1 MTIHDVRAV
10 RAHETRTFGNRP
22 EHCID
27 QLDPGSLARRL
38 VVFTPTGQ
46 VIDALFA
53 CASQHIGGMTQLD
66 IVRRVASRNP
76 DSLWAIAR
84 KDKYDVSNPNG
95 EGFVAFLML
104 NDAGLNRLVAGTLDT
119 QNPDPTLL
127 AGQNEKPAGIYIWAL
142 HARGTLAAGVSLVF
156 EKISTPRYAGVDLY
170 ARAVTPDGHRF
181 LEAIGF
187 TPGVRISGI
196 FAPNLHVFRRVYR
209 PHKNRS
215 PIYDTYQRNLPT
227 TDVSVTVARTIEDFM
242 RVVTIRSAVY
252 MAEQECP
259 FDEEFDGNDFSATH
273 LIGYVGD
280 EPAACLRIRYFADF
294 AKVERLAVRREFR
307 KTRLSFQISKA
318 AIELCR
324 AKGYSRIYAHAQKRL
339 LNFFDRLGFRPLE
352 GGREFAFS
360 DFDYVEIV
368 LDTTPHPQAIAL
380 GADPYVLIRPE
391 GRWHEPGILE
401 RSAIRPVTRPSVDRA
416 PSNRR
421 STSRERP
428 IPQDFFPASRNQKLC
443 HDLAPTGDVFQKRN
457 APVR

>member
-1 MTIHDVRAV
+1 MTVHDVRAV
-10 RAHETRTFGNRP
+10 RAHGVMRSLGSRP
-22 EHCID
+22 EHNID
-27 QLDPGSLARRL
+27 QLDSSSLARRL
-38 VVFTPTGQ
+38 IVFTPTGQ
-46 VIDALFA
+46 VIDDLFA
-53 CASQHIGGMTQLD
+53 RAGHDISGMTGLD
-66 IVRRVASRNP
+66 VVRRVASQNP
-76 DSLWAIAR
+76 DSLWAITR
-84 KDKYDVSNPNG
+84 RDKFDVAHPSAD
-95 EGFVAFLML
+95 GFVAFLML
-104 NDAGLNRLVAGTLDT
+104 NDAGLTQLVAGTLDT
-119 QNPDPTLL
+119 QNPDPALL
-127 AGQNEKPAGIYIWAL
+127 ASQNERPAGIYVWAL

-156 EKISTPRYAGVDLY
+156 EKISSPKYAGVDLY
-170 ARAVTPDGHRF
+170 ARAATPDGHRF

-187 TPGVRISGI
+187 KPGAAISGI
-196 FAPNLHVFRRVYR
+196 FAPNLHVFRRVYAAR
-209 PHKNRS
+209 KNRG
-215 PIYDTYQRNLPT
+215 PIYDSYQRNLSAN
-227 TDVSVTVARTIEDFM
+227 DVSVTVARTIDDFL

-324 AKGYSRIYAHAQKRL
+324 AKGYRRIYAHAQKRL

-368 LDTTPHPQAIAL
+368 LDTAPHPQAIAL

-401 RSAIRPVTRPSVDRA
+401 RSAIRPVTRPSIDRTTQCPVSRPPREVIRATASARGARA
-416 PSNRR
+416 PTTIKQRVMV
-421 STSRERP
+421 T
-428 IPQDFFPASRNQKLC
+428 PQP
-443 HDLAPTGDVFQKRN
+443 
-457 APVR
+457 

>member
-10 RAHETRTFGNRP
+10 RAHEAHRTFGKRP
-22 EHCID
+22 EHNID
-27 QLDPGSLARRL
+27 QLDPSALARRL

-46 VIDALFA
+46 VIEKLFER
-53 CASQHIGGMTQLD
+53 ASRDIGRMTGLD
-66 IVRRVASRNP
+66 VVRRVASRNP
-76 DSLWAIAR
+76 DTLWGIAR
-84 KDKYDVSNPNG
+84 RDRFDVSNPEG

-104 NDAGLNRLVAGTLDT
+104 NDAGLSQLVAGTLDT

-127 AGQNEKPAGIYIWAL
+127 AAQNEKPAGIYVWAL
-142 HARGTLAAGVSLVF
+142 HARGTLAAGISLVF
-156 EKISTPRYAGVDLY
+156 EKISTPKYAGVDLY

-196 FAPNLHVFRRVYR
+196 LAPNIHVFRRGYR
-209 PHKNRS
+209 RRKNSS
-215 PIYDTYQRNLPT
+215 PIYDSYQQNLSS
-227 TDVSVTVARTIEDFM
+227 TDVSVTVARTIDDIM

-273 LIGYVGD
+273 LIGYIGD

-294 AKVERLAVRREFR
+294 AKVERLAVRKEFR
-307 KTRLSFQISKA
+307 RTRLSFQISKA

-339 LNFFDRLGFRPLE
+339 MNFFDRLGFRPLE

-368 LDTTPHPQAIAL
+368 LDTKPHPQAIGL

-391 GRWHEPGILE
+391 GRWHEPGVLE
-401 RSAIRPVTRPSVDRA
+401 RSAVRPVTRPSISQRTRRDVGPAVNRSHTGRDARLMLHGPHTIKSRSAAA
-416 PSNRR
+416 PL
-421 STSRERP
+421 P
-428 IPQDFFPASRNQKLC
+428 
-443 HDLAPTGDVFQKRN
+443 
-457 APVR
+457 

>member
-1 MTIHDVRAV
+1 MTVHDVRTV
-10 RAHETRTFGNRP
+10 RAYEGARTAGSRP
-22 EHCID
+22 EHSID
-27 QLDPGSLARRL
+27 QLDSSAMARRL

-46 VIDALFA
+46 VIDALFER
-53 CASQHIGGMTQLD
+53 ASSDIKGMTNLEV
-66 IVRRVASRNP
+66 VRQVVSRNP

-84 KDKYDVSNPNG
+84 RDKYDVARPSG
-95 EGFVAFLML
+95 DGFVAFLML
-104 NDAGLNRLVAGTLDT
+104 NDAGLSRLVSGTFDA
-119 QNPDPTLL
+119 QNPDPSLL
-127 AGQNEKPAGIYIWAL
+127 VAQNEKPAGIYIWAL
-142 HARGTLAAGVSLVF
+142 HARGTLAAGISLVF
-156 EKISTPRYAGVDLY
+156 EKISTPKYAGVDLY
-170 ARAVTPDGHRF
+170 ARATTPDGHRF

-187 TPGVRISGI
+187 KPGVRISGI
-196 FAPNLHVFRRVYR
+196 FAPNLHVFRRVGAPR
-209 PHKNRS
+209 KKRS
-215 PIYDTYQRNLPT
+215 PIYDSYQHNLSA
-227 TDVSVTVARTIEDFM
+227 TDISVTLARTIDDFM

-294 AKVERLAVRREFR
+294 AKVERLAVRKEFR

-339 LNFFDRLGFRPLE
+339 LNFFDRLGFHQLE

-368 LDTTPHPQAIAL
+368 LDTTPHPQAISF

-401 RSAIRPVTRPSVDRA
+401 RSSIRPVTRPSISRRAQYPVVRTPVDRGQTRA
-416 PSNRR
+416 RAWSALPG
-421 STSRERP
+421 
-428 IPQDFFPASRNQKLC
+428 PQSKEA
-443 HDLAPTGDVFQKRN
+443 V
-457 APVR
+457 

>member
-1 MTIHDVRAV
+1 MTVHDLRAV
-10 RAHETRTFGNRP
+10 RAHEVARTFGNRP
-22 EHCID
+22 GHAID
-27 QLDPGSLARRL
+27 RLDSTSLAKRL
-38 VVFTPTGQ
+38 VAFTPTGQ
-46 VIDALFA
+46 LIDRLFER
-53 CASQHIGGMTQLD
+53 ASREISGMTDLD
-66 IVRRVASRNP
+66 VVRRVASNNP

-84 KDKYDVSNPNG
+84 RDKYDVAQPDG
-95 EGFVAFLML
+95 QGFVAFLML

-119 QNPDPTLL
+119 QDPDPALL
-127 AGQNEKPAGIYIWAL
+127 AAQNERPAGIYVWAL
-142 HARGTLAAGVSLVF
+142 HARGTLAAGISLVF
-156 EKISTPRYAGVDLY
+156 EKISTPKYAGVDLY
-170 ARAVTPDGHRF
+170 ARAVTSDGHRF

-187 TPGVRISGI
+187 KLGVKISGI
-196 FAPNLHVFRRVYR
+196 FAPNLHVFRRVYAPR
-209 PHKNRS
+209 QKRA
-215 PIYDTYQRNLPT
+215 PIYDSYERNVSAT
-227 TDVSVTVARTIEDFM
+227 EVSVTVARTIEDFM

-252 MAEQECP
+252 MSEQECP

-324 AKGYSRIYAHAQKRL
+324 TKGYSKIYAHAQKRL
-339 LNFFDRLGFRPLE
+339 LNFFERLGFCPLP

-368 LDTTPHPQAIAL
+368 LNTTPHPQAIAF

-401 RSAIRPVTRPSVDRA
+401 RSAIRPVTRPSIDRRA
-416 PSNRR
+416 QP
-421 STSRERP
+421 
-428 IPQDFFPASRNQKLC
+428 PAKHPPLGRT
-443 HDLAPTGDVFQKRN
+443 AR
-457 APVR
+457 ARA

>member
-10 RAHETRTFGNRP
+10 RVHEAARTFGSRP
-22 EHCID
+22 VHSID

-38 VVFTPTGQ
+38 VVFTPTGH
-46 VIDALFA
+46 VIESLFERA
-53 CASQHIGGMTQLD
+53 RRHINGMTNLD
-66 IVRRVASRNP
+66 VVRRVASRNP

-84 KDKYDVSNPNG
+84 REKYDVSNPDG

-104 NDAGLNRLVAGTLDT
+104 NDAGLCRLVDGTLDT
-119 QNPDPTLL
+119 QNPDPALIV
-127 AGQNEKPAGIYIWAL
+127 AQNEKPAGIYVWAL
-142 HARGTLAAGVSLVF
+142 HARGTLAAGVSPVF
-156 EKISTPRYAGVDLY
+156 DKISTPRYAGVDLY

-196 FAPNLHVFRRVYR
+196 FAPNLYVFRRVYTSR
-209 PHKNRS
+209 KNRS
-215 PIYDTYQRNLPT
+215 PIYDSYQRNVSAT
-227 TDVSVTVARTIEDFM
+227 NVSVTVARTIEDFM

-280 EPAACLRIRYFADF
+280 EPAACLRIRYFANF

-307 KTRLSFQISKA
+307 RSRLSFQISKA

-324 AKGYSRIYAHAQKRL
+324 AKGYCRIYAHAQKRL

-391 GRWHEPGILE
+391 GQWHEPGILE
-401 RSAIRPVTRPSVDRA
+401 RSALRAVTRPSIDRHTQRLVSPA
-416 PSNRR
+416 LDRSPVGPDARMMSHGQLTIKRR
-421 STSRERP
+421 DVNALQ
-428 IPQDFFPASRNQKLC
+428 PQ
-443 HDLAPTGDVFQKRN
+443 
-457 APVR
+457 